1 MLPIL
6 QQQPRGN
13 SPMSGEHHVQRFLE
27 DERPL
32 LPSLCICVG
41 IVNAMNASVIVN
53 CACEYAQ
60 VYGCA
65 GVLHLLRLR
74 WATMTMLVVH
84 HTSHIYQQSQL
95 LCVTCIQPSCS
106 RPHDLHLSDQAAV
119 TGALHDLHP
128 GLNQASIDGNRD
140 HAGASSPPDLHL
152 PDQAAVTG
160 PQQGSASPPELP
172 AEQHRAI
179 PSVIRD
185 SACASEGVVGPV
197 PAKRRSS
204 VTTVDLGGP
213 EGPLPFVSVPATPK
227 GKVPPPCCSQAYPE
241 VCVYVYVCLVNA
253 CSQPR
258 CLSNLCAP
266 LSYKKFPAEKF
277 SAAALPSNLRCPAW
291 DSGAFVL
298 SVSIPPM
305 LVHLCYEAL
314 FETLY

>member
-41 IVNAMNASVIVN
+41 IVNASASLGN
-53 CACEYAQ
+53 
-60 VYGCA
+60 
-65 GVLHLLRLR
+65 
-74 WATMTMLVVH
+74 
-84 HTSHIYQQSQL
+84 
-95 LCVTCIQPSCS
+95 
-106 RPHDLHLSDQAAV
+106 HDHASSPPYLPYLPAV
-119 TGALHDLHP
+119 TVAMRDLHP
-128 GLNQASIDGNRD
+128 VLKQAVMATIIMQAFMQQATRPTPLRSSSS
-140 HAGASSPPDLHL
+140 ASSPPDLHL